1 MLKLKVKL
9 TCQSNIQWQR
19 KKVNTARYS
28 AWYLKN
34 LCICLKIQL
43 RLRVQ
48 VFKYSPKRLL
58 HLSSKSC
65 CNFTWWF
72 KEEHSWTIV
81 FTWLRSV
88 SSLHATT
95 SSPNVYWRKQLN
107 RLAHLEICHRN
118 PDILEK
124 VLNWIVLSNSIN
136 ELWLIANYSNSF
148 EDGSKSILRNNLG

>member
-9 TCQSNIQWQR
+9 TCESNIQWQH

-34 LCICLKIQL
+34 LCICQKIQL
-43 RLRVQ
+43 RLWVQ
-48 VFKYSPKRLL
+48 VFKYLPKRLL
-58 HLSSKSC
+58 HISSKSC

-72 KEEHSWTIV
+72 KEGHSWTIV

-88 SSLHATT
+88 LSLHATT

-124 VLNWIVLSNSIN
+124 VLNWIALSNSIN